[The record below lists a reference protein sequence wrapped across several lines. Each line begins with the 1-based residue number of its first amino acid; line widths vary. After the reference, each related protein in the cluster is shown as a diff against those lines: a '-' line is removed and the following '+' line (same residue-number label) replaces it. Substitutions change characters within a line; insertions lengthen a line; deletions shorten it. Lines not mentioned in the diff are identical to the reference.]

1 MSQLLI
7 SYLKIG
13 SSTATIYINNAHAY
27 IHVPN
32 FTCTPQCC
40 FFFMKIQGKHK
51 SLDLIPKI
59 RYSTVVVKTL

>member
-13 SSTATIYINNAHAY
+13 SSTATIYINNTHAY

-40 FFFMKIQGKHK
+40 FFFMKIQGKYK